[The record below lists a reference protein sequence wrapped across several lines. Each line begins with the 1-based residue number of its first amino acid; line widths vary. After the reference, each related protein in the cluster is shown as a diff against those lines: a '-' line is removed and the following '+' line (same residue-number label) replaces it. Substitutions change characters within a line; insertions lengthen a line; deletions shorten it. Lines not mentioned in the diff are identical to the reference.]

1 MTALQSL
8 SDNSNSYTIPVVV
21 STDSLFLLQLRFSS
35 LMLWVVIF
43 NYSLAIWGVMFW
55 DSSFCLNL
63 LFNRPSMMLHE
74 WEREASPCYYC
85 QVRSGVQI
93 PHGASTDTGKV
104 GGLHYLWKAVKFWL
118 SSRFPFDTSAGRRGE
133 VRHASLPISHGGSVG
148 APHGES
154 FLVTVCGLKSCL
166 HTWPSLISP
175 WWVVGRGTSHSSQPR
190 VKSRCPRLWRGV
202 R

>member
-55 DSSFCLNL
+55 DSSFCLSL

-74 WEREASPCYYC
+74 WEREASPCHYC
-85 QVRSGVQI
+85 RVRSGVQI

-104 GGLHYLWKAVKFWL
+104 GDSITSEKQWSSGCPLGFLWHQCRKE
-118 SSRFPFDTSAGRRGE
+118 GRGE
-133 VRHASLPISHGGSVG
+133 ACLTTNKSWGSVG
-148 APHGES
+148 AHMVRVS
-154 FLVTVCGLKSCL
+154 LFLSVGWNLVFILGLL
-166 HTWPSLISP
+166 
-175 WWVVGRGTSHSSQPR
+175 
-190 VKSRCPRLWRGV
+190 
-202 R
+202 